1 LLDIIVQF
9 NTTFFDPL
17 SGEEVFDKVLI
28 KKTYLKGRFII
39 DFLSTVPFDVIVQA
53 ITGEK
58 ISILPLLSLLKLIRV
73 TRISRIIES
82 MNVKE
87 QIKLMM
93 KLCQLIFYLII
104 YIHCLGCLWFF
115 IVRQDKVWRPP
126 VEEINPNSDIW
137 VPPDEY
143 GNFDEYS
150 TIAHKYFLCIYYSIL
165 LLTCNDILPPDE
177 FKIFFCTFALFLGA
191 IINANIFG
199 NLALIITNLN
209 AKNTEFQHSIDLAN
223 TSMYNMN
230 MPSDIQKDVIA
241 YL

>member
-1 LLDIIVQF
+1 VHLLACSSLKPSAARLEVAARHDSSTAAVQQRARPRVLPRE
-9 NTTFFDPL
+9 TEEQSHKRL
-17 SGEEVFDKVLI
+17 SGV
-28 KKTYLKGRFII
+28 
-39 DFLSTVPFDVIVQA
+39 
-53 ITGEK
+53 
-58 ISILPLLSLLKLIRV
+58 
-73 TRISRIIES
+73 
-82 MNVKE
+82 
-87 QIKLMM
+87 
-93 KLCQLIFYLII
+93 
-104 YIHCLGCLWFF
+104 GCLWFF